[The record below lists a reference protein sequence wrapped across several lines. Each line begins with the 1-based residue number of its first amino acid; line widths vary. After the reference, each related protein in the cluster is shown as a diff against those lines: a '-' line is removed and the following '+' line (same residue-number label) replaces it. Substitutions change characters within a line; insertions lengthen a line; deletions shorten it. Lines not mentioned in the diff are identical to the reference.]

1 MRFLDMIPTEEELEH
16 FDSFICDYV
25 KSGKSLVPDRK

>member
-1 MRFLDMIPTEEELEH
+1 MIPSDEELKR
-16 FDSFICDYV
+16 FDAFICDYV